1 MTYLQFNVNA
11 RNSLTSTTSN
21 VNIYTPANAGPSS
34 NLSVLFWL
42 YGGSLQVGALFTF
55 VRTGLTLLLV
65 R

>member
-1 MTYLQFNVNA
+1 M
-11 RNSLTSTTSN
+11 TSTTSN
-21 VNIYTPANAGPSS
+21 VNIYTPANAGPAS